1 MALNDKEEAEA
12 QRATEE
18 AHSKRPYDPPR
29 LEVHGSVD
37 DVTEAADGNSPGVG
51 SDRGQKTDFALVD
64 VDDILERLA
73 RMPIQTWPDKES

>member
-18 AHSKRPYDPPR
+18 AHSKRPYEPPR
-29 LEVHGSVD
+29 LEVHGAVD
-37 DVTEAADGNSPGVG
+37 DVTEAADGSVIG

-73 RMPIQTWPDKES
+73 RMPIQTWPCKES